1 MGKKIVFVWNSKD
14 GSNSKQ
20 QHNPRKEGLE
30 SKKWNHCRKTS
41 NKKMK
46 KREQKIMRTKLK
58 GRLNSALEF
67 PLFLILC
74 VFFQTFIMIYMICHL
89 YFISFTFYAP
99 ELLVFSFFKKCSD
112 CSMNIVSNIGFFL
125 WIAAIFLLCYSNS
138 TPVQT
143 ACKEYFVSDWKIS
156 KTWDISK
163 DVKAYF
169 VNIYALFDST
179 N

>member
-1 MGKKIVFVWNSKD
+1 
-14 GSNSKQ
+14 
-20 QHNPRKEGLE
+20 
-30 SKKWNHCRKTS
+30 
-41 NKKMK
+41 
-46 KREQKIMRTKLK
+46 
-58 GRLNSALEF
+58 
-67 PLFLILC
+67 
-74 VFFQTFIMIYMICHL
+74 
-89 YFISFTFYAP
+89 
-99 ELLVFSFFKKCSD
+99 
-112 CSMNIVSNIGFFL
+112 MNIVSNIVFFL